1 MILIVK
7 DGEKKREALADKLG
21 VNPSDAVPPT
31 ENGRPVSEFD
41 ALPISFLPDAEA
53 EGSAAFQ
60 EKMEDFKEYLSAG
73 ERVLTRQFGVMT
85 AEHELFHPH
94 CPAIKI
100 TSDLT
105 QYVLIFNEYLYEEG
119 AFRVC
124 DIPYGSAER
133 VTPKQAIR
141 VGNPVAAFLAK
152 EFAKALAKHASKELY
167 NKFFKKEDDNGFK
180 TQLDKLKTEL
190 TQIVGELFQ
199 ANKYESLEDTLIATR
214 KWFVDHLSPR
224 LADIQEGKFHNF
236 EELRNDL
243 RARQERMQD
252 IVSVLEARL
261 PDEKLADCD
270 YITRV
275 KVVLYAAC
283 ACLRILLFKEQ
294 IYMERLL
301 AEKGRRE
308 VDTANLEELENFV
321 KEAAEKITYYAD
333 ALRQGRLNKI
343 SEVSHFD
350 RARITYNWLFWE
362 TYSGEMG
369 YEWRDDFES
378 SNVNDPLRRER
389 DADSRKWLT
398 VKDSKSYARAP
409 VREAAKESR
418 RQYVESVEM
427 LIRESVTL
435 PLGFVAENINGTRLE
450 LEA

>member
-7 DGEKKREALADKLG
+7 DGEKKREALAAKLG
-21 VNPSDAVPPT
+21 VNPSDAVQPT
-31 ENGRPVSEFD
+31 EGGAPVSEFD
-41 ALPISFLPDAEA
+41 ALPISFLPGS
-53 EGSAAFQ
+53 EGSVAFE
-60 EKMEDFKEYLSAG
+60 EKLEDFKEYLSEG
-73 ERVLTRQFGVMT
+73 EQMLSRQFGVMT
-85 AEHELFHPH
+85 EEHELFHPN

-124 DIPYGSAER
+124 DIPYGSAEPA
-133 VTPKQAIR
+133 TPKQAIR

-152 EFAKALAKHASKELY
+152 EFAKALAKHASKEVY

-199 ANKYESLEDTLIATR
+199 ANKQESLEDTLISTR
-214 KWFVDHLSPR
+214 TWFVEHLSLR
-224 LADIQEGKFHNF
+224 LTAIQEGKFHNF

-243 RARQERMQD
+243 RTRQERMQD
-252 IVSVLEARL
+252 IVSILYARL

-275 KVVLYAAC
+275 KVMLYAAC

-294 IYMERLL
+294 IYMERLM
-301 AEKGRRE
+301 AEKGQRE
-308 VDTANLEELENFV
+308 VDTTNLEELENFV
-321 KEAAEKITYYAD
+321 KEAAERITYYSD
-333 ALRQGRLNKI
+333 ALHQGRLNKI
-343 SEVSHFD
+343 SEVTPFD

-378 SNVNDPLRRER
+378 LNVNDPLRRGR
-389 DADSRKWLT
+389 DTDTRKWLT
-398 VKDSKSYARAP
+398 VKDNNFYKRGP
-409 VREAAKESR
+409 VHEAARESR
-418 RQYVESVEM
+418 RQYVDSVDM
-427 LIRESVTL
+427 MIREAVTL
-435 PLGFVAENINGTRLE
+435 PLGFIAENINGTRLE